1 MPHKRGRIAGFVFS
15 RLDAPLTAFSGHI
28 GAVFRANGAAFLDVN
43 WKGLMYFVLVILL
56 LLIFPVASV
65 ATEAALSRHTLH
77 IIFLMGRWF
86 VFWAVGVRLFT
97 AGARQ
102 VIQPQF
108 TAEEIFGIHDSGS
121 FAIVREV
128 GFANLSMGLL
138 GICSVFRVGW
148 TLPAALVGGLYYGLA
163 GIGHIFQ
170 KGKNAK
176 EYMAMISD
184 GFVFLVLLVFVLD
197 SLA

>member
-1 MPHKRGRIAGFVFS
+1 
-15 RLDAPLTAFSGHI
+15 
-28 GAVFRANGAAFLDVN
+28 
-43 WKGLMYFVLVILL
+43 MYFVVVILL

-65 ATEAALSRHTLH
+65 TTEAALSGHTVSLM
-77 IIFLMGRWF
+77 FLTGRWL
-86 VFWAVGVRLFT
+86 VFWAVGIRLFI

-138 GICSVFRVGW
+138 GLCSFFRTGW
-148 TLPAALVGGLYYGLA
+148 ILPAAIVGGLYYGLA

-170 KGKNAK
+170 KKKNAK
-176 EYMAMISD
+176 EYTAMISD
-184 GFVFLVLLVFVLD
+184 GFVFLVLLVFVLLD
-197 SLA
+197 LT

>member
-1 MPHKRGRIAGFVFS
+1 
-15 RLDAPLTAFSGHI
+15 
-28 GAVFRANGAAFLDVN
+28 
-43 WKGLMYFVLVILL
+43 MYFVLVVLL

-65 ATEAALSRHTLH
+65 TTEAALSQHTVD
-77 IIFLMGRWF
+77 IVFLTGRWF
-86 VFWAVGVRLFT
+86 VFWAVGVRLFI

-108 TAEEIFGIHDSGS
+108 TAEEIFGIHDRGS
-121 FAIVREV
+121 FGIVREV

-138 GICSVFRVGW
+138 GICSVFRIGW
-148 TLPAALVGGLYYGLA
+148 IVPASLVGGLYYGFA
-163 GIGHIFQ
+163 GVGHIFQ

-184 GFVFLVLLVFVLD
+184 GFVFLVLAVFVLY